1 MDSEFASL
9 LNKLAGRPQ
18 QLAMPRLPP
27 RRPGPQVLAIPA
39 SDPVGVAFS
48 ATSYEKDIAN
58 FRPSVFPSLD
68 QNCRTTWTSDGENE
82 YTLLEEMIELSF
94 GL

>member
-58 FRPSVFPSLD
+58 FRPGVFPSLD